1 MDEVAG
7 GNQDLWGR
15 APGGGSGS
23 NVQSTVI
30 GRSTLN
36 ANLEGHGLS
45 DPQVFS
51 SVLLGEQDFQG
62 RGARNACKAM
72 GSVPGPQW
80 ALSE

>member
-23 NVQSTVI
+23 SIQSTVT

-36 ANLEGHGLS
+36 ANLEGHGLL

-51 SVLLGEQDFQG
+51 SVLLVEQDFQR
-62 RGARNACKAM
+62 RGARNACEAM
-72 GSVPGPQW
+72 GRESGP
-80 ALSE
+80 

>member
-1 MDEVAG
+1 MTLVDEVAG

-15 APGGGSGS
+15 APAGGSGS
-23 NVQSTVI
+23 NVQSTVT

-51 SVLLGEQDFQG
+51 FVLLGEQDFQG
-62 RGARNACKAM
+62 RGARNAHKAM
-72 GSVPGPQW
+72 GSVPGP
-80 ALSE
+80 